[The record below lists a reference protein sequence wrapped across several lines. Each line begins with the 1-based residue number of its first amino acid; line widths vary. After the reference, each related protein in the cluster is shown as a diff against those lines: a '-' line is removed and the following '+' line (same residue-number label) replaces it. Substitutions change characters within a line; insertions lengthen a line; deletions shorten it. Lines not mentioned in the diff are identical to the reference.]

1 MHALKKLAS
10 TTSGAVFKIL
20 RTFYIQ
26 AIQSIIDFSALSLL
40 ELSPNEFEQLECIQN
55 EVMRTILGAPRW
67 TRLDNLRTKCNLVS
81 LQLRIQQLT
90 ASYMA
95 KTLIS
100 DKPFVYKNRIL
111 PQLARPAPNI
121 FIDSWHTKT
130 AHAIKADGI
139 GFSIVHA
146 GPDSMNPNYTPPL
159 PWENIPFN
167 CETTLL
173 PTKKAPC
180 PQTVLD
186 EISTKFNNNIEPNN
200 LQLFTDGSMDTD
212 SGHSGSAV
220 YSSHYT
226 ESWRLSD
233 NCSTLQ
239 SYSLSNR
246 LYPLP

>member
-40 ELSPNEFEQLECIQN
+40 KLSPKESERLKCIQN
-55 EVMRTILGAPRW
+55 EAMRTILGAPRW
-67 TRLDNLRTKCNLVS
+67 TRLDNLRTECNLVS

-95 KTLIS
+95 KTLTS

-121 FIDSWHTKT
+121 PIDSWHTKVVQAT
-130 AHAIKADGI
+130 KAGGI
-139 GFSIVHA
+139 GFPIVHA
-146 GPDSMNPNYTPPL
+146 GSDNMNPNYTPPP

-173 PTKKAPC
+173 PT
-180 PQTVLD
+180 
-186 EISTKFNNNIEPNN
+186 
-200 LQLFTDGSMDTD
+200 
-212 SGHSGSAV
+212 
-220 YSSHYT
+220 
-226 ESWRLSD
+226 
-233 NCSTLQ
+233 
-239 SYSLSNR
+239 
-246 LYPLP
+246 